1 MKKRKDSESIEMR
14 AHYDFSGGVRGKYAG
29 RIRGGGKVV
38 ILDADVAKLFPD
50 SRSVN
55 HALRTLAEVFKG
67 TSRKSKR

>member
-1 MKKRKDSESIEMR
+1 MRKPKDRDSGEVR

-29 RIRGGGKVV
+29 RIRSGGKVV

-55 HALRTLAEVFKG
+55 HALRTLADVFKG
-67 TSRKSKR
+67 RRSKR